1 MINKI
6 PETLS
11 CLYKRLAMARLLYSG
26 TYSENKAAVEMFVM
40 STTSS
45 LLKILANQTGIKSV
59 DIAPSIAAN

>member
-11 CLYKRLAMARLLYSG
+11 CLYKGLDMARLLYRG
-26 TYSENKAAVEMFVM
+26 IHTENKAAVEIFVT

-45 LLKILANQTGIKSV
+45 LLKILAHQTGIKSV
-59 DIAPSIAAN
+59 DLSPSIAAN